1 MIRAAIT
8 WYTNL
13 ESSRIRSWK
22 DLMVV
27 FIRQYQYNSDMASD
41 RIQLQNMCKREH
53 ESFKEYAQRWRDL
66 AAQVVPLMIEREMIT
81 MIVDM
86 LPVL

>member
-1 MIRAAIT
+1 
-8 WYTNL
+8 
-13 ESSRIRSWK
+13 
-22 DLMVV
+22 MVV
-27 FIRQYQYNSDMASD
+27 FIRQYQYNSNMASD